1 MIEWLGV
8 VACGN
13 DGTGWNAGWQAFECE
28 VLELTNQRRAQG
40 GVGPLMRQQQLAN
53 SARAHA
59 KDMGDRNYFAH
70 ESLDGRSPF
79 DRMRAAGFSGLTMA
93 ENISAGQT
101 SPRQVVDDWMKSPH
115 HRDNIMNAT
124 LTQLG
129 VGYYHAPSGKYRHMW
144 VQNFGGGGSTGGFAP
159 KPTLQQQPK
168 PTQPTPQPVVTTC
181 LSIEQ
186 VFAAAP
192 CFFIHGDRYD
202 GPSELLQGLDPDKVV
217 AFCKQTFAE
226 GYFSQPLCDKNV
238 APPPP
243 ACITADQRRVL
254 EYCTTKGAGG
264 DDPVANWLCW
274 FGLKAPERLR
284 EWIETANCVVEPSLP
299 PVLLREPPQNMTVIP
314 STPAPAKKSSV
325 VPLVVGAAAIGAAWW
340 FLA

>member
-13 DGTGWNAGWQAFECE
+13 DGTGWNAGWQTFECE

-40 GVGPLMRQQQLAN
+40 ASCGGTRMPPVGPLSRQQQLTS

-70 ESLDGRSPF
+70 DSLDGRSPF
-79 DRMRAAGFSGLTMA
+79 DRMQAAGFSGLTMA
-93 ENISAGQT
+93 ENISAGQP
-101 SPRQVVDDWMKSPH
+101 SPRQVVDGWMSSPGH
-115 HRDNIMNAT
+115 CANIMNASVT
-124 LTQLG
+124 SLG
-129 VGYYHAPSGKYRHMW
+129 VGYYHATSGKFRHMW
-144 VQNFGGGGSTGGFAP
+144 VQNFGGGGSAGGLAP
-159 KPTLQQQPK
+159 RPPAQQP
-168 PTQPTPQPVVTTC
+168 PRQAPRPATSC

-192 CFFIHGDRYD
+192 CFFVHGDRYD
-202 GPSELLQGLDPDKVV
+202 GPKELLRGLDPDRVV
-217 AFCKQTFAE
+217 QFCRQTLAE
-226 GYFSQPLCDKNV
+226 GYFAQPLCDENI

-254 EYCTTKGAGG
+254 EYCATRGFQG

-284 EWIETANCVVEPSLP
+284 QWISTQDCAVEPSLP
-299 PVLLREPPQNMTVIP
+299 PVLLREPPAASP
-314 STPAPAKKSSV
+314 SPARSV
-325 VPLVVGAAAIGAAWW
+325 AVPLAVAAAIGGALW
-340 FLA
+340 FLS